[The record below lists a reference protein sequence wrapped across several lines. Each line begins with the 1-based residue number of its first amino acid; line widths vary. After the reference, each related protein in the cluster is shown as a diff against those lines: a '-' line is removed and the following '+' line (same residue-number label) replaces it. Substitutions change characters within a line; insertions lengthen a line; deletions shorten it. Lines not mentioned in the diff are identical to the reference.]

1 MFIDSPFL
9 DEDSERRLRR
19 YGTVYKIGIDDFAG
33 KIKDIK
39 THTPQLCTDRK
50 KRYTPVF
57 IQISL

>member
-1 MFIDSPFL
+1 MFIDSHSL

-39 THTPQLCTDRK
+39 THTPSCVRTGRK
-50 KRYTPVF
+50 DIHRFF